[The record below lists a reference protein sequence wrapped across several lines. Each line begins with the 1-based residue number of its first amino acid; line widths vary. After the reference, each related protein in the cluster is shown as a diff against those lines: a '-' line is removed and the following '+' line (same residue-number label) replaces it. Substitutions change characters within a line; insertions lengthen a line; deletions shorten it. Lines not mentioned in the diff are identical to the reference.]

1 MGRMEIKWK
10 KWPMMQPGDWHIH
23 QREWDIKPNGE
34 GGQIKCDKGHYI
46 MRPYFKYS
54 TSKWEPG
61 LIDVYEMM
69 LDPIKHNSD
78 VVLLEFGVFYGESM
92 RYYRDFFTHP
102 DAKIVGFDHQPTEF
116 YGEPHGRPYVF
127 PPTHNVFLE
136 QGEQRELEDVKRVC
150 DQYGPFDVIIDDGM
164 HDYPYP
170 TEDVFY
176 QTWPYVK
183 EGGFYFI
190 EDVDSAQTKHLL
202 DEIVIKNEGKG
213 IAFHG
218 GFQGFGPHGGG
229 GGSILVLK
237 KTQNRITG
245 LDDILVEE

>member
-1 MGRMEIKWK
+1 MKDIKWK
-10 KWPMMQPGDWHIH
+10 KWPRMKPGDWHIH
-23 QREWDIKPNGE
+23 QKEWDIDPKQGHIRCH
-34 GGQIKCDKGHYI
+34 QGHYVI
-46 MRPYFKYS
+46 RPYLKY

-61 LIDVYEMM
+61 LIDMYEIL

-92 RYYRDFFTHP
+92 HYYRDFFTHP

-116 YGEPHGRPYVF
+116 YGKDHGCPYVF

-136 QGEQRELEDVKRVC
+136 KGEQRNPDDVKRVC
-150 DQYGPFDVIIDDGM
+150 DTYGPFDVVIDDGM

-176 QTWPYVK
+176 QVWPHVK

-190 EDVDSAQTKHLL
+190 EDVDSKLTKHLL
-202 DEIVIKNEGKG
+202 DEIIIKKEGKG
-213 IAFHG
+213 VLIHSSHA
-218 GFQGFGPHGGG
+218 GFGPHGGG
-229 GGSILVLK
+229 GGALTVLK
-237 KTQNRITG
+237 KTKNLITG
-245 LDDILVEE
+245 LDEILTEE

>member
-1 MGRMEIKWK
+1 MEDIKWK
-10 KWPMMQPGDWHIH
+10 KWSLMQPGDWHEH
-23 QREWDIKPNGE
+23 KKEWDILPDGK
-34 GGQIKCDKGHYI
+34 GGQIRYDKGHYVT
-46 MRPYFKYS
+46 RPYFKYA

-92 RYYRDFFTHP
+92 HYYRDFFTHP

-116 YGEPHGRPYVF
+116 YGEPHGQPYVF

-136 QGEQRELEDVKRVC
+136 KGEQRERADVQRVC
-150 DQYGPFDVIIDDGM
+150 DQYGPFDVVIDDGQ

-170 TEDVFY
+170 TGDVFY
-176 QTWPYVK
+176 QVWPHVK

-190 EDVDSAQTKHLL
+190 EDVDSALTKHLL
-202 DEIVIKNEGKG
+202 DGIVIRNEGKG
-213 IAFHG
+213 LSMHG
-218 GFQGFGPHGGG
+218 NYNGFGPCGGG
-229 GGSILVLK
+229 NGAIMVLK
-237 KTQNRITG
+237 KSKNRITG
-245 LDDILVEE
+245 LDEVLTKD